1 MIASFRAAPGVRQW
15 AAGIG
20 LAGAALVAAATIGT
34 AGASVARADT
44 PDEVMAQ
51 AAQDL
56 TQATSLLDAADTTDL
71 SARQMEILTA
81 QESLL
86 TEITPLLTKIGS
98 AQEALSPADQTFL
111 ADIDDQWVIAAQ
123 NVYSADQAFVAADQA
138 GELSNTS
145 YFLPVDWTVLD
156 ANLGLLSADFNTLG
170 ATLLAVLDPDI
181 GSLLGAFDP
190 GSVLP

>member
-1 MIASFRAAPGVRQW
+1 MIASFRAAPGVWQW

-20 LAGAALVAAATIGT
+20 LAGATLVAAAMIGT
-34 AGASVARADT
+34 AGTSVARADT

-51 AAQDL
+51 AVQDL

-111 ADIDDQWVIAAQ
+111 ADIDDQWVTAAQ

-138 GELSNTS
+138 GDLSNTS

-190 GSVLP
+190 GSLLP